1 MLAFFS
7 RKGSV
12 NAEFA
17 ANAAVCRFMVRAF
30 FRRAR
35 FFLEDVS
42 SVPGC
47 LLPHSQSHHNPF
59 FRMPASL
66 ASPYLL
72 NAKKP
77 GISRTFSIG
86 WKHEAGGSYFSFVF
100 YFCNAPVA
108 VRDGWEHKLGV
119 RAGNYTVH
127 RQNCSN
133 ATQIDSR
140 DWIAK
145 FSVKILGNSHELLP
159 YRRQILH
166 MIQPYPFPIASFMV
180 LRTSLEE

>member
-1 MLAFFS
+1 MPAFFS

-12 NAEFA
+12 NAEFV
-17 ANAAVCRFMVRAF
+17 ANAAVCRFVVRAF
-30 FRRAR
+30 FRRAS

-47 LLPHSQSHHNPF
+47 LFPRSQSHHNPF
-59 FRMPASL
+59 FRIPASL

-77 GISRTFSIG
+77 SISRTFSIG
-86 WKHEAGGSYFSFVF
+86 WKHEANGSYFSFVF

-108 VRDGWEHKLGV
+108 VRDGWEHKLGL

-133 ATQIDSR
+133 ATQIDSPR
-140 DWIAK
+140 PDCK
-145 FSVKILGNSHELLP
+145 VLGQ
-159 YRRQILH
+159 YIGQ
-166 MIQPYPFPIASFMV
+166 FPWAFAI
-180 LRTSLEE
+180 